1 MTIDKTKQYQP
12 PKESPEAKAALYV
25 HLAESGQITELPL
38 MNYEE
43 ALKWFQE
50 RMKAEHP
57 QLEGDLGY
65 DPIKLKALK
74 RKDEEKGKLALERIK
89 KGLLKEVAISAKYGF
104 DVKKHWEEMLAF
116 SDKEKQENNLLDS
129 LKENPN
135 LKKPKTDYGAL
146 TVKALKRMK

>member
-1 MTIDKTKQYQP
+1 MVKKNE
-12 PKESPEAKAALYV
+12 KE
-25 HLAESGQITELPL
+25 
-38 MNYEE
+38 
-43 ALKWFQE
+43 
-50 RMKAEHP
+50 
-57 QLEGDLGY
+57 
-65 DPIKLKALK
+65 LKAML
-74 RKDEEKGKLALERIK
+74 RKIK
-89 KGLLKEVAISAKYGF
+89 KSLLKEVALSAKYGF